1 LLKEELVMSSDFDET
16 SELAANA
23 KSDLGTRFACP
34 CCGFLT
40 LSQEPPGTYAICEV
54 CFWED
59 DGVQF
64 RDPDY
69 RGGANKVS
77 LTEARENFK
86 VEAVSESRF
95 KLKVR
100 SPRDVELP

>member
-1 LLKEELVMSSDFDET
+1 MT
-16 SELAANA
+16 QA
-23 KSDLGTRFACP
+23 RFACP

-40 LSQEPPGTYAICEV
+40 LGQEPPGTYAICEV

-77 LTEARENFK
+77 LSEARESFR
-86 VEAVSESRF
+86 VDAVSDSRF
-95 KLKVR
+95 KSKVR
-100 SPRDVELP
+100 PPRPEEQPSRDS

>member
-1 LLKEELVMSSDFDET
+1 LTLQ
-16 SELAANA
+16 
-23 KSDLGTRFACP
+23 TRFACP
-34 CCGFLT
+34 CCGFVT
-40 LSQEPPGTYAICEV
+40 LDQEPPGTYMICEV

-77 LTEARENFK
+77 LNEARENFR
-86 VEAVSESRF
+86 VDAVSELRF
-95 KLKVR
+95 RSKVR
-100 SPRDVELP
+100 SPRPEERP

>member
-1 LLKEELVMSSDFDET
+1 M
-16 SELAANA
+16 SELAANS
-23 KSDLGTRFACP
+23 KPDLETRFACP

-40 LSQEPPGTYAICEV
+40 LGQKPPGTYAICEV

-69 RGGANKVS
+69 KGGANKVS
-77 LTEARENFK
+77 LSEGRENFK
-86 VEAVSESRF
+86 TEAVSESRF
-95 KLKVR
+95 KSKVR
-100 SPRDVELP
+100 SPRPEERP

>member
-1 LLKEELVMSSDFDET
+1 MT
-16 SELAANA
+16 SA
-23 KSDLGTRFACP
+23 RFPCP

-40 LSQEPPGTYAICEV
+40 CDEEPGGSYDICPV

-59 DGVQF
+59 DPVQL

-77 LTEARENFK
+77 LNEARENFGRYGAK
-86 VEAVSESRF
+86 HPDKIEYVRPPKAEE
-95 KLKVR
+95 KLN
-100 SPRDVELP
+100 